1 MDEYRNDVARTFRER
16 DPPQEERDMAFDL
29 HCPALSPKVKD
40 VQKIF
45 KFVRNRKLIFGGAE
59 NFVRGFNL
67 LTGLNTT
74 EDDWKAIDDAL
85 STIVS
90 CNLHLEI
97 SGHLLFEICGDHELS
112 AVSSIGQIWL
122 CSCGLTLL
130 FTAVVGLMTFGH
142 PPSEFCTGREL
153 MYIFGAPLIISAFG
167 DVRGV
172 LHRHNTFRRKKRKHL
187 SISDVSYTSTE
198 ELNDM
203 ENVAMDYNLAGEDSF
218 QTPRSR
224 RFGYAEEAIAARSD
238 LEDEWYRRKSKDVE
252 PKDISDF
259 S

>member
-1 MDEYRNDVARTFRER
+1 MDEYRNDVARTFREKDFLQENR
-16 DPPQEERDMAFDL
+16 DLAFDL
-29 HCPALSPKVKD
+29 HCPALSPSVTE
-40 VQKIF
+40 VQKIT
-45 KFVRNRKLIFGGAE
+45 KFVKNRGLYTKGVG
-59 NFVRGFNL
+59 NFARGFNL
-67 LTGLNTT
+67 LTKLKTN
-74 EDDWKAIDDAL
+74 EKDWDAIDNAL
-85 STIVS
+85 SIIVS
-90 CNLHLEI
+90 CNLHLEV

-112 AVSSIGQIWL
+112 AVSAIGQIWL

-142 PPSEFCTGREL
+142 PASEFCTGREL

-172 LHRHNTFRRKKRKHL
+172 LHRHNTFRRKRRKHL

-224 RFGYAEEAIAARSD
+224 RFGYAEEAIAARSE
-238 LEDEWYRRKSKDVE
+238 LEDDWYRRKSKDIE
-252 PKDISDF
+252 PKDTSDF